1 MPLRARAASLF
12 VLLALAAPAKAD
24 GPLEFGAAIGTSWYD
39 HTNVPNSYSGKLFR
53 PWVRYEGPA
62 GNWDVRGFAQ
72 ERLQFYTGRTADSA
86 LGGTS
91 RQWNEHIEGTALRTW
106 AEGQDLSFGGR
117 FVHSHDAYDPGLG
130 IALPHGNVFTWSGE
144 AGSHF
149 ELYEAGLRARGKNY
163 EADPRLVD
171 ARSFGW
177 TARIV
182 PVRRP
187 HDSAFAGIT
196 GSQLNVDEA
205 VELIT
210 LRPGAGYRRRL
221 DPLLTAEIEAGAA
234 LARFADG
241 TDQAL
246 PMLAL
251 GLMRDPNRGSAL
263 GFELRARLEGD
274 SLAAVYAEARY
285 PIASGRMH
293 LRVQSDAE
301 AEGGYYST
309 ANRTTEFTWGALDTL
324 GRANILGI
332 DGSYGITQPLRGEG
346 PTTDLVRT
354 TAYAIRRVQPWLD
367 VRVAASYVHEYARS
381 FRPPVRRVRLEAEL
395 DLLASGFASTAFR
408 TLTEARP

>member
-1 MPLRARAASLF
+1 MTHRARAGSF
-12 VLLALAAPAKAD
+12 IVLLALAAPAQAD
-24 GPLEFGAAIGTSWYD
+24 GPLEFGAAVGTSWYD
-39 HTNVPNSYSGKLFR
+39 HTNVPNPYTGRMFR
-53 PWVRYEGPA
+53 PWVRYDGPA
-62 GNWDVRGFAQ
+62 GNWNVEGFAQ
-72 ERLQFYTGRTADSA
+72 ERLQFYTGQSNDSIF
-86 LGGTS
+86 GGTS
-91 RQWNEHIEGTALRTW
+91 RQWNEHIEGTAIRTW
-106 AEGQDLSFGGR
+106 AEGQDLHFGGA
-117 FVHSHDAYDPGLG
+117 FVHSHDAYDPGLSTT
-130 IALPHGNVFTWSGE
+130 LPHGNVFYWSGE
-144 AGSHF
+144 AGSRF
-149 ELYEAGLRARGKNY
+149 DLYEADVRARGKNY

-182 PVRRP
+182 PLRHP
-187 HDSAFAGIT
+187 HDSAFAGVS
-196 GSQLNVDEA
+196 GSQLNVDQA

-251 GLMRDPNRGSAL
+251 GLVRDPNRGSAL
-263 GFELRARLEGD
+263 EFELRARLEGD
-274 SLAAVYAEARY
+274 SLAAVLAEGRY

-301 AEGGYYST
+301 AEGGYYRT
-309 ANRTTEFTWGALDTL
+309 ANRTTEFAWGALDTL
-324 GRANILGI
+324 GRANIVGI
-332 DGSYGITQPLRGEG
+332 EGTYAITQPLRGDG
-346 PTTDLVRT
+346 SKTDLVRT

-367 VRVAASYVHEYARS
+367 VRVAAAYVHEYARS

-408 TLTEARP
+408 ALTEDRP